1 MPLECTHFDSLR
13 LCDETT
19 FNERGGGSKQT
30 QLQDMGNRESPCS
43 VWKATG
49 VNQIACFL
57 VFFFACFGCYWPLF
71 FHISNRGWGQ
81 LPGHAANV
89 CNWPLLTSKTRCST
103 GLEPLHTSL
112 VMSGLILGCLDWTGR
127 PYCWAR
133 HVSSS
138 YTSWLFLLGLCQR
151 HGLQDCCQWH
161 RLPQEKRKKI
171 LESVRSVTVDIIA
184 ATWRELRKRLVVIIE
199 HNDDHVEA
207 YHHWFLSCFLMRWC
221 PLNSFLGINRTI
233 RSCF

>member
-1 MPLECTHFDSLR
+1 MMFCLKSHGCQPNCMF
-13 LCDETT
+13 
-19 FNERGGGSKQT
+19 F
-30 QLQDMGNRESPCS
+30 
-43 VWKATG
+43 G
-49 VNQIACFL
+49 V
-57 VFFFACFGCYWPLF
+57 FFACFGCYWPLF

-151 HGLQDCCQWH
+151 HGVYKTAVNDIDYLKKKEKNPRICEIGDCWH
-161 RLPQEKRKKI
+161 NCCD
-171 LESVRSVTVDIIA
+171 LE
-184 ATWRELRKRLVVIIE
+184 
-199 HNDDHVEA
+199 
-207 YHHWFLSCFLMRWC
+207 
-221 PLNSFLGINRTI
+221 RTP
-233 RSCF
+233 

>member
-1 MPLECTHFDSLR
+1 MRWLK
-13 LCDETT
+13 
-19 FNERGGGSKQT
+19 RGVGVV
-30 QLQDMGNRESPCS
+30 NRHNCRIWGTENPHVLFEKPRVSTKLHVFWC
-43 VWKATG
+43 
-49 VNQIACFL
+49 
-57 VFFFACFGCYWPLF
+57 VFFVACFGCYWPLF

-103 GLEPLHTSL
+103 GLEPLRTSL
-112 VMSGLILGCLDWTGR
+112 VLSGLILGCLDWTGR

-161 RLPQEKRKKI
+161 RLPQEKKKKV
-171 LESVRSVTVDIIA
+171 LESVRSVAVDIIA